1 MENEINRYL
10 SYHEV
15 NEFRQR
21 NLIFTWMLWNYG
33 KLKILFEN
41 ESKFK
46 NKDLFKSL
54 LKEINSDLYLLTFT
68 NNGSYRASNKSYEE
82 KANGRN

>member
-1 MENEINRYL
+1 MDKEINRYL

-21 NLIFTWMLWNYG
+21 NLMYTWMLWNYS
-33 KLKILFEN
+33 KLELLFEN

-54 LKEINSDLYLLTFT
+54 LKEVNNDLYLITLT
-68 NNGSYRASNKSYEE
+68 NNGSYRASSKSYEDTS
-82 KANGRN
+82 K